1 MKKLILVLLI
11 IKGVLL
17 SSMVDSLDINGVKV
31 PLIFEKNS
39 ALPIVSMQVIFKNSG
54 SLFDGDKYGQARFT
68 ASMLGEG
75 TKTLGAVG
83 FAKELEDSAI
93 HLSSSTGGETFV
105 FELSSLKE
113 VYSNGVKLFN
123 KLLKEPNFTQDSFDK
138 IKLLKKSFL
147 KQKETDFDYIASHNL
162 KQLLYVDTPL
172 SFSSIGTLES
182 LEKMSVKDI
191 EAYFKKHIVLE
202 NAVIVIGGDL
212 TIKEAKAYVDEA
224 LGSLVKGKSESLKFY
239 KASIKE
245 EYKEVYK
252 DTKQAYIYFGAPF
265 DIGVKDEDSYKARIA
280 TFILGAGGFGSRLME
295 EIRVKRG
302 LAYSAYASLSLN
314 LSNISIK
321 GHLQTKTENKDEAIK
336 LVKEVIKDFTTKGV
350 THEELDQAK
359 KFLLG
364 SEPLRNETLNA
375 RLSRTFMLHYKGFEP
390 EHYKKELKKIELL
403 KLEDLNKFII
413 THKEINTLTFSV
425 VTKKDGTK

>member
-17 SSMVDSLDINGVKV
+17 SSMVDSVEINGVKV
-31 PLIFEKNS
+31 PLIFEKDS
-39 ALPIVSMQVIFKNSG
+39 SLPIVSMQVIFKNSG

-75 TKTLGAVG
+75 TKSLGAVG
-83 FAKELEDSAI
+83 FAKKLEDSAI
-93 HLSSSTGGETFV
+93 HLSASSGNETFV

-113 VYSNGVKLFN
+113 VFSRGVKLFDR
-123 KLLKEPNFTQDSFDK
+123 LLKEPNFTQDSFDK
-138 IKLLKKSFL
+138 IKILKNSFI

-162 KQLLYVDTPL
+162 KKLLYADTPL
-172 SFSSIGTLES
+172 AYNSIGTLES
-182 LEKMSVKDI
+182 LKKMRVNDI
-191 EAYFKKHIVLE
+191 QEYFYKHIVLN

-212 TIKEAKAYVDEA
+212 TLKEAKVYTKDT
-224 LGSLVKGKSESLKFY
+224 LSSLKEGKSESLKFY
-239 KASIKE
+239 QASDKK
-245 EYKEVYK
+245 EYKEVYQ

-265 DIGVKDEDSYKARIA
+265 NIGVKDENSYKARVA

-314 LSNISIK
+314 LSNINIK
-321 GHLQTKTENKDEAIK
+321 GHLQTKIESKEEAIK
-336 LVKEVIKDFTTKGV
+336 LVKKVIKDFTTKGV
-350 THEELDQAK
+350 TAEELDQAK

-364 SEPLRNETLNA
+364 SEPLRNETLTA
-375 RLSRTFMLHYKGFEP
+375 RLSRAFMLNYKGFEP
-390 EHYKKELKKIELL
+390 EYYKKELKKIEDL
-403 KLEDLNKFII
+403 KLEDLNKFISS
-413 THKEINTLTFSV
+413 HNEINKLSFSI
-425 VTKKDGTK
+425 VTVKDGK